1 MPNPTC
7 STCRW
12 FEFWHP
18 KMAPGDDDDEGD
30 CRRFPETKQTFGC
43 CSACGEHSPRPEA
56 REGLVQRGGD
66 YRYNMTC
73 HYTVIPPPKT
83 AKCATCAILPLDA
96 KKLPCRDCRW
106 THPDYYEL
114 PQKETL

>member
-18 KMAPGDDDDEGD
+18 QMAPGDDDDEGD

-56 REGLVQRGGD
+56 REGLVPQFETTAPQASSLCDGCIRQTQPNRD
-66 YRYNMTC
+66 DLWTC
-73 HYTVIPPPKT
+73 SRCRRLAPDHYTRSRKD
-83 AKCATCAILPLDA
+83 L
-96 KKLPCRDCRW
+96 
-106 THPDYYEL
+106 
-114 PQKETL
+114 